1 MTHFATIESPL
12 GVSRAGW
19 GLVGRLTA
27 RFGCVSCRQQNY

>member
-1 MTHFATIESPL
+1 MTHYAPIESPL